1 MTGILKKGC
10 LRAGL
15 LGLATAFTLGMPAL
29 AQDRTELGF
38 ATSSSGGT
46 GYMYAVAL
54 ATVVNQDS
62 ENLKVT
68 PFPSAGVVENDRLLR
83 GDEAQLILH
92 TGGEAYDSYRGVGR
106 YPSAATDLR
115 AILPIYAS
123 LIQVVVPAEIG
134 ATSARDL
141 KGKRIGLGEPGSS
154 ANTYVRQLLEVE
166 GVKDGDYDARPNS
179 LTEQVAGIRDGNL
192 DVLSTVMG
200 AGAPALQDL
209 ATSRDVRWIS
219 VSPDSLR
226 AVMKM
231 NPPGAVV
238 PVTIPA
244 GTYTGQ
250 DSEVQTFG
258 VPIWIMGRADLPD
271 AAVTQILTKFLGN
284 VDRASEVHPIVKN
297 TTKQFVA
304 GAIPPVPWHDA
315 AVPALKEMGYS
326 PVPFEEE
333 E

>member
-1 MTGILKKGC
+1 MTAELRKGC

-15 LGLATAFTLGMPAL
+15 LGLVTAFTLGTTAL

-38 ATSSSGGT
+38 ATSASGGT
-46 GYMYAVAL
+46 GYMYAVAV
-54 ATVVNQDS
+54 ATVVNEDS
-62 ENLKVT
+62 KDLKVT

-92 TGGEAYDSYRGVGR
+92 TGGEAYDSYRGKGR

-123 LIQVVVPAEIG
+123 LIQIVVSADME
-134 ATSARDL
+134 ATSPGEL

-154 ANTYVRQLLEVE
+154 ANTYVRQALEVE

-179 LTEQVAGIRDGNL
+179 LTEQVAGVRDGNL

-219 VSPDSLR
+219 VSSDSLR
-226 AVMKM
+226 AVMEM

-238 PVTIPA
+238 PVSIPA
-244 GTYTGQ
+244 GTYAGQ
-250 DSEVQTFG
+250 DSDVQTFG

-271 AAVTQILTKFLGN
+271 TAVTQILTRFLGN
-284 VDRASEVHPIVKN
+284 MDRAGEVHPIVNN

-304 GAIPPVPWHDA
+304 GATPPVPWHEA
-315 AVPALKEMGYS
+315 ALPALKEMGYS
-326 PVPFEEE
+326 PLPFEE
-333 E
+333 

>member
-1 MTGILKKGC
+1 MTVISKKGS
-10 LRAGL
+10 LWAGL
-15 LGLATAFTLGMPAL
+15 LGLAATCTFGTMTL
-29 AQDRTELGF
+29 AQDRTELGL
-38 ATSSSGGT
+38 ATSASGGT
-46 GYMYAVAL
+46 GYMYAVAV
-54 ATVVNQDS
+54 ATVVNEDS
-62 ENLKVT
+62 EDLKIT

-92 TGGEAYDSYRGVGR
+92 TGGEAYDSYRGKGR

-123 LIQVVVPAEIG
+123 LVQIVA
-134 ATSARDL
+134 SADTEAARPGDL
-141 KGKRIGLGEPGSS
+141 KGKRVGLGEPGSS
-154 ANTYVRQLLEVE
+154 ANTYVRQALEAE

-179 LTEQVAGIRDGNL
+179 LTEQVAGVRDGNL

-219 VSPDSLR
+219 VSSDTLQ
-226 AVMKM
+226 AVMEM

-244 GTYTGQ
+244 DTYAGQ
-250 DSEVQTFG
+250 DSAVQTFG

-271 AAVTQILTKFLGN
+271 TAVTQILTRFLGN
-284 VDRASEVHPIVKN
+284 MDRASEVHPIVKN
-297 TTKQFVA
+297 TTKDFVA
-304 GAIPPVPWHDA
+304 GAMPPVPWHDA
-315 AVPALKEMGYS
+315 AVNALKETGYA
-326 PVPFEEE
+326 PLPFKE
-333 E
+333 

>member
-1 MTGILKKGC
+1 MTAILNKGC

-15 LGLATAFTLGMPAL
+15 LGLATAFTLGTTAL
-29 AQDRTELGF
+29 AQDRTDLGF
-38 ATSSSGGT
+38 ATSASGGT
-46 GYMYAVAL
+46 GYMYAVAV
-54 ATVVNQDS
+54 ATVVNEDS
-62 ENLKVT
+62 TDLKIT

-92 TGGEAYDSYRGVGR
+92 TGGEAYDSFRGQGR
-106 YPSAATDLR
+106 YPSAATNLR

-123 LIQVVVPAEIG
+123 LIQIVVPADTEA
-134 ATSARDL
+134 ATLSDL
-141 KGKRIGLGEPGSS
+141 KGKRIGLGEPGAS
-154 ANTYVRQLLEVE
+154 ANTYVRQALEAE

-179 LTEQVAGIRDGNL
+179 LTEQVAGMRDGNL

-219 VSPDSLR
+219 VPSETLQ
-226 AVMKM
+226 AVMAM

-244 GTYTGQ
+244 GTYAGQ
-250 DSEVQTFG
+250 DGDVQTFG
-258 VPIWIMGRADLPD
+258 VPIWIMGPSDLPD

-284 VDRASEVHPIVKN
+284 MDRASEVHPIVN
-297 TTKQFVA
+297 STTKEFVA
-304 GAIPPVPWHDA
+304 GATPPVPWHDA
-315 AVPALKEMGYS
+315 AAPVLKEMGYS
-326 PVPFEEE
+326 PLPYKE
-333 E
+333 